1 MWRRAGLGWL
11 HQLVR
16 ATALTCGG
24 RDCDVAGRN
33 LKFNHVGILDIKKNQ
48 QSKKKYYESHII
60 ILAHNEEDL
69 EHIKE

>member
-24 RDCDVAGRN
+24 RDGDVAGRN

-48 QSKKKYYESHII
+48 QSKKNIMKA
-60 ILAHNEEDL
+60 ILL
-69 EHIKE
+69 FWPIMKRI

>member
-48 QSKKKYYESHII
+48 QSKENIMKA
-60 ILAHNEEDL
+60 ILL
-69 EHIKE
+69 FWPIMKRI

>member
-24 RDCDVAGRN
+24 RDGDVAGRN

-48 QSKKKYYESHII
+48 QSKENIMKA
-60 ILAHNEEDL
+60 ILL
-69 EHIKE
+69 FWPIMKRI

>member
-24 RDCDVAGRN
+24 RDGDVAGRN
-33 LKFNHVGILDIKKNQ
+33 LKFNHVGILDSKKNQ
-48 QSKKKYYESHII
+48 QSKENIMKA
-60 ILAHNEEDL
+60 ILL
-69 EHIKE
+69 FWPIMKRI